1 MTDEVDE
8 PLEVQFG
15 GYCRASQK
23 GRWEKAR
30 KIAKRSLSDWMR
42 IVLDE
47 AADRAI
53 AEAEAKKKGK

>member
-1 MTDEVDE
+1 M
-8 PLEVQFG
+8 EVQFG